1 LIRQLLTESIL
12 LASAGAVAGFALA
25 TIAARAI
32 SRFQL
37 PLPFPIVFDFNVD
50 LRVLAF
56 TAGLAILTGILFG
69 LAPALR
75 ATRPNLV
82 GALKNESSGFGRI
95 RRFGLRNALVIVQ
108 IALSLVLLAGTGLFL
123 RSLQNASSI
132 DLGMKP
138 DHVLLMSFDPKL
150 HNYSREKT
158 QQFLSTLRERVAA
171 LPGVRSVSFV
181 DSIPLSIGGVDFGF
195 QAANGAGGKPQ
206 QIDADIYRVGSGFFA
221 SLGIP
226 LLRGR
231 DFNRRTDDEH
241 VAIINETM
249 ARRLFGNEDPIGRQI
264 VSDKILYT
272 VISLAGNSKSRTL
285 GEKPRNSAYL
295 FLEAAPEKAMSFFG
309 ISLAVKTSGDP
320 HSLIHPV
327 RAEIA
332 ALDPNLAVF
341 NAETMQEHVDKSL
354 LLPRLSA
361 LLLGVFGAIGLTLAA
376 IGLYGV
382 MSYSVRRRTREI
394 GIRMA
399 LGAEPG
405 KVLRMVL
412 VQGLAVTAVG
422 LAIGLALAVALGRF
436 AASLLYGISGT
447 DLVTFLTVPGV
458 LLAAR
463 RAEHRTAL

>member
-1 LIRQLLTESIL
+1 
-12 LASAGAVAGFALA
+12 
-25 TIAARAI
+25 
-32 SRFQL
+32 
-37 PLPFPIVFDFNVD
+37 
-50 LRVLAF
+50 
-56 TAGLAILTGILFG
+56 
-69 LAPALR
+69 
-75 ATRPNLV
+75 
-82 GALKNESSGFGRI
+82 
-95 RRFGLRNALVIVQ
+95 VQ
-108 IALSLVLLAGTGLFL
+108 VALSLVLLAGAGLFL

-150 HNYSREKT
+150 HNYSHEKT

-206 QIDADIYRVGSGFFA
+206 QVDADIYRVGSGFFA

-241 VAIINETM
+241 VAIINEMM
-249 ARRLFGNEDPIGRQI
+249 ARHLFGNEDPLGRQI
-264 VSDKILYT
+264 VSDKIPYT
-272 VISLAGNSKSRTL
+272 VIGLAGNTKSRTL
-285 GEKPRNSAYL
+285 GEKPKNCAYL

-320 HSLIHPV
+320 RSLVLPA

-341 NAETMQEHVDKSL
+341 NSETMQEHVDKSL

-399 LGAEPG
+399 LGAKPG
-405 KVLRMVL
+405 KVLGMVL
-412 VQGLAVTAVG
+412 FQGLAVTAVG
-422 LAIGLALAVALGRF
+422 LAIGLALALALGRF

-447 DLVTFLTVPGV
+447 DLATFLVVPGV
-458 LLAAR
+458 LLAVALAAIVLPAR
-463 RAEHRTAL
+463 RAARVEPSTALRYE